1 MDRQEGLLPIA
12 LAAATDFEVRQ
23 IKRALGSSLGSSTG
37 SSRGSSTSSSIGSSL
52 DSVAFT
58 VVPVGVSCRELSVDE
73 LGKSCSAIVSIGFAG
88 ALNPALQP
96 GTCLAPTLIVT
107 SDQNSFKVDPDLH
120 EMIAAQ
126 VLPCVHDAPLL
137 HTPRLLSSVT
147 DKQQA
152 FKDSNCSSCDMESGI
167 LAELAQSLAIPFAC
181 VRVVLDPATAPL
193 PHCIAGFAD
202 PEWTTADFL
211 LANLRRPREIP
222 ATAAILKHTV
232 IASRALRQVT
242 RALAKRSVA

>member
-1 MDRQEGLLPIA
+1 MDRQEGLLTIA

-23 IKRALGSSLGSSTG
+23 IKRALGSSPGSSPG
-37 SSRGSSTSSSIGSSL
+37 N
-52 DSVAFT
+52 VAFT
-58 VVPVGVSCRELSVDE
+58 VVPVGVSCRKLSADW
-73 LGKSCSAIVSIGFAG
+73 LGKSCSAIVSMGFAG

-96 GTCLAPTLIVT
+96 GTCLLPTLIVT
-107 SDQNSFKVDPDLH
+107 SNQISFKVDPKLH
-120 EMIAAQ
+120 KLIAAQ
-126 VLPCVHDAPLL
+126 ALPCVHDAPLL

-152 FKDSNCSSCDMESGI
+152 YEDSNCSSCDMESGI

-193 PHCIAGFAD
+193 PYGIAGFAN

-211 LANLRRPREIP
+211 MANLRRPRELP
-222 ATAAILKHTV
+222 ATAAILKHTL

-242 RALAKRSVA
+242 KALAKRSVA